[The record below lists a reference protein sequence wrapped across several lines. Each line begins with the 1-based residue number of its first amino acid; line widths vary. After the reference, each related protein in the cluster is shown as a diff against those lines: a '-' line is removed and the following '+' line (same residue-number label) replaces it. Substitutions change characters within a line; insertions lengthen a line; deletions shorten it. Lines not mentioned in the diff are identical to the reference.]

1 MLKLNTAILVL
12 LHFLGQDV
20 LHVVHDVPGDV
31 NLVGWQ
37 ASVGYDPVYPDV
49 PDILHSNSVESRYPD
64 LGVIQLVLLCC
75 FYPERAD
82 VTELLLKTPYLIN
95 LADLSISSLHID
107 ITEAQF
113 YVGFNCRNGYCYD
126 GSVCMSWAP
135 AVVVTRLS

>member
-1 MLKLNTAILVL
+1 M
-12 LHFLGQDV
+12 
-20 LHVVHDVPGDV
+20 
-31 NLVGWQ
+31 
-37 ASVGYDPVYPDV
+37 YPDV
-49 PDILHSNSVESRYPD
+49 PDILHSNSVESRYAD

-126 GSVCMSWAP
+126 GSVCMS
-135 AVVVTRLS
+135 